1 MNSILAL
8 EKRAG
13 STGETLSKV
22 DEDISIIGEKV
33 SNLGGKKIS
42 KKIEVKS
49 EHISVE
55 D

>member
-22 DEDISIIGEKV
+22 DEEISIIGEKV
-33 SNLGGKKIS
+33 SNLGRKKNQQ
-42 KKIEVKS
+42 EN
-49 EHISVE
+49 
-55 D
+55 